1 MKHAKDIAIV
11 IADDHPMLL
20 KGLDDELAEN
30 GYNVVASADNGK
42 KALEALLA
50 HKPALAFL
58 DIDMPGLTGFEVVSE
73 ARKQGLD
80 TKFIMLSFHK
90 EPAYIMQAK
99 TLQIQGYLLKEDSF
113 SEIERCIEHVMNN
126 RECFSASFENKA
138 LLHADEEHSRLS
150 MLTPSE
156 TTILKYIVANMETQT
171 IADELSVSVRTV
183 EKHRSNIISKLSLPQ
198 GTNALV
204 KWAITNKNI
213 ILQL

>member
-1 MKHAKDIAIV
+1 MNLKKDITIV

-42 KALEALLA
+42 KALEALLE

-73 ARKQGLD
+73 ARRRGLD

-90 EPAYIMQAK
+90 EPAYITQAK

-113 SEIERCIEHVMNN
+113 SEIEMCIEHVLQG
-126 RECFSASFENKA
+126 RECFSSSFENKA
-138 LLHADEEHSRLS
+138 LLNADEERSRLS